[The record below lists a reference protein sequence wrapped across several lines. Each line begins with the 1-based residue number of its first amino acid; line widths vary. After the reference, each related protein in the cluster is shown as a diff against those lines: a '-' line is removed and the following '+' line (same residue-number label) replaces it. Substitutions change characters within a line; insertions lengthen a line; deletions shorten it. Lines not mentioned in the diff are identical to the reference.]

1 MNEKTKSSAGAH
13 SLLKG
18 LESGLGGGLG
28 NLLHNLSNRCGSRWW
43 GSGGGGGKKMI
54 WGSGVGKL
62 GTYCLKVLM
71 VIETSLLTC
80 LGPREARIV
89 DPSCQAV
96 SRLGGWESS
105 GIPSSGETF
114 LPSPTKG
121 FCPGPW
127 AGFLIHET
135 DPRKLKGELGNA
147 VPRLC
152 ASSRRGL
159 GDVSS
164 VLSKR
169 ALWPS
174 KFRKSIPRLPC
185 RGAVHAST

>member
-1 MNEKTKSSAGAH
+1 
-13 SLLKG
+13 
-18 LESGLGGGLG
+18 
-28 NLLHNLSNRCGSRWW
+28 
-43 GSGGGGGKKMI
+43 MI
-54 WGSGVGKL
+54 WGSRVGKL

-89 DPSCQAV
+89 DPWCQAV
-96 SRLGGWESS
+96 SRLGGWESP
-105 GIPSSGETF
+105 GIPSSGEPF

-121 FCPGPW
+121 FSPGPW

-152 ASSRRGL
+152 AYNKRGL

-169 ALWPS
+169 VLWPT
-174 KFRKSIPRLPC
+174 KLRKSIPRLSC
-185 RGAVHAST
+185 RVAVHAST